1 MNNQGRRPDQ
11 QETNETI
18 AFISMLGLV
27 ITIIILI
34 VISL

>member
-18 AFISMLGLV
+18 AFIAMLGFV